1 MKRKMTALLLILF
14 AALHPLCA
22 NPHGTRGQ
30 ESLREQQPEQRRK
43 SETSFQTVSS
53 EQLEQIYGVIDEMR
67 DQWKEDVAG
76 YEQLVQSL
84 CNENEALRQKCTKVS
99 ERRRFW
105 IKVSVCEALVIAAGA
120 YCIHNF
126 NN

>member
-22 NPHGTRGQ
+22 NPHGARTQ
-30 ESLREQQPEQRRK
+30 ESRSEQQPEQRSG

-53 EQLEQIYGVIDEMR
+53 EQLEEIYALIDDMR
-67 DQWKEDVAG
+67 DQWISDITLHEEKIF
-76 YEQLVQSL
+76 SL
-84 CNENEALRQKCTKVS
+84 KKQ
-99 ERRRFW
+99 RRFW

-126 NN
+126 NK